1 MGFVAETRGRSE
13 MVPPGEVIFHL
24 RHAAI
29 GRSTHR
35 AGTAGAHLR
44 YIGRRGAA
52 WHSNQGQTPE
62 EAAASLGIV
71 EGGLR
76 KNGRVLDK
84 VSAALPRCLTPE
96 QQRALALAF
105 ARRVCDQGLWRRA
118 AWWLAIH
125 WAEGNPH
132 LHLAWHDRDPTTGA
146 AVWGSSNKGS
156 TERLRQAW
164 EACLNDA
171 LRAAGR
177 PERADRR
184 AYARRGVPQR
194 PTRHE
199 GPGLRAMDRQGK
211 PLPARNRIERN
222 ARGATDAL
230 AATLARAP
238 ERAARDLSRISG
250 RVLDAALDDR
260 PGAVR

>member
-1 MGFVAETRGRSE
+1 ML
-13 MVPPGEVIFHL
+13 PPGEVIFHL

-44 YIGRRGAA
+44 YIGRRGAE
-52 WHSNQGQTPE
+52 WQTNQGQTPE
-62 EAAASLGIV
+62 EAASVLAIV
-71 EGGLR
+71 EAGLR

-84 VSAALPRCLTPE
+84 ASAALPRCLTPE

-105 ARRVCDQGLWRRA
+105 ARRVCDQAPGRRA

-125 WAEGNPH
+125 WADGNPH

-146 AVWGSSNKGS
+146 AVWGTSTRGS

-164 EACLNDA
+164 EDTLNEA

-184 AYARRGVPQR
+184 GYARRGVPQR

-211 PLPARNRIERN
+211 PLPQGNRIQRN
-222 ARGATDAL
+222 ARAATDAL
-230 AATLARAP
+230 ARTLAQAP
-238 ERAARDLSRISG
+238 ERAARDLARVGG
-250 RVLDAALDDR
+250 RMLDAALDER

>member
-1 MGFVAETRGRSE
+1 

-35 AGTAGAHLR
+35 AGTGSAHLR
-44 YIGRRGAA
+44 YIGRRGAE
-52 WHSNQGQTPE
+52 WHTNQGQTPE
-62 EAAASLGIV
+62 EAAAALAVV

-84 VSAALPRCLTPE
+84 VSAALPRCLTPD

-105 ARRVCDQGLWRRA
+105 ARRVCDQGPGRRA

-125 WAEGNPH
+125 WAEGNPP
-132 LHLAWHDRDPTTGA
+132 LHLAWHDRDPTTGT
-146 AVWGSSNKGS
+146 AVWGSSSKGS
-156 TERLRQAW
+156 TERLREAW
-164 EACLNDA
+164 EDCLNEA

-199 GPGLRAMDRQGK
+199 GPGLRAMERQGK
-211 PLPARNRIERN
+211 PLPQGNRIQRN
-222 ARGATDAL
+222 ARAATDAL
-230 AATLARAP
+230 AEALARAP
-238 ERAARDLSRISG
+238 ERTARKLAQATE
-250 RVLDAALDDR
+250 RVLDVATDR
-260 PGAVR
+260 DREAQR

>member
-1 MGFVAETRGRSE
+1 
-13 MVPPGEVIFHL
+13 MVPPGDVIFHL

-35 AGTAGAHLR
+35 TGTAGAHLR
-44 YIGRRGAA
+44 NIGRSEAE
-52 WHSNQGQTPE
+52 WHTNQGQTSE
-62 EAAASLGIV
+62 EAAAALAIV

-96 QQRALALAF
+96 QQQALALAF
-105 ARRVCDQGLWRRA
+105 ARARLRPGAGAPGGMVA
-118 AWWLAIH
+118 
-125 WAEGNPH
+125 
-132 LHLAWHDRDPTTGA
+132 RDPLGRGQPA
-146 AVWGSSNKGS
+146 PPSRLARRPRPGDRRRRLGEQHKGS

-164 EACLNDA
+164 EDCLNEA
-171 LRAAGR
+171 LRAAAR

-199 GPGLRAMDRQGK
+199 GPGLRAMDWQGK
-211 PLPARNRIERN
+211 PLPEGNRIQRN
-222 ARGATDAL
+222 ARGAANAL
-230 AATLARAP
+230 AATLAKAP
-238 ERAARDLSRISG
+238 ERAARDLVRIG
-250 RVLDAALDDR
+250 ARILDAALDDR
-260 PGAVR
+260 PGAVH

>member
-1 MGFVAETRGRSE
+1 

-35 AGTAGAHLR
+35 AGTASAHLR
-44 YIGRRGAA
+44 YIGRRGAE
-52 WHSNQGQTPE
+52 WHSNQGQTPD
-62 EAAASLGIV
+62 EAAAGLVIV

-76 KNGRVLDK
+76 KNGRILDK

-96 QQRALALAF
+96 QQRRLALAF
-105 ARRVCDQGLWRRA
+105 ARRVCDQGPGRRA

-132 LHLAWHDRDPTTGA
+132 LHLAWHDRAPTTGA
-146 AVWGSSNKGS
+146 AVWGSSSRGS

-164 EACLNDA
+164 EDCLNEA

-211 PLPARNRIERN
+211 PLPQGNWIERN

-230 AATLARAP
+230 AQALARAP
-238 ERAARDLSRISG
+238 ERAARDLSRIG
-250 RVLDAALDDR
+250 ARVLDAALDDR
-260 PGAVR
+260 PAAVR